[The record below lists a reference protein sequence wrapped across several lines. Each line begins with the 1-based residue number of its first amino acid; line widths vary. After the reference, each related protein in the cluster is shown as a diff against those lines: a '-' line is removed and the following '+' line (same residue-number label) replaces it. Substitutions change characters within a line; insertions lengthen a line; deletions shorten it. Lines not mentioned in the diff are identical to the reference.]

1 MSDYL
6 SLNRS
11 EKEKIFQMGL
21 SIYIFFP
28 NIWINEFIANN
39 CKGRIWFVF
48 S

>member
-21 SIYIFFP
+21 SIFFFP